1 MCSRLVCFLFL
12 YSDES
17 DIDMYDDPEASQ
29 KICQLEVFIG
39 IAFLLGSKR
48 FWRFDWRRKIR
59 DKKESED
66 RGSGVDI

>member
-1 MCSRLVCFLFL
+1 MTQKLHRKSANWKFLLVLLF
-12 YSDES
+12 Y
-17 DIDMYDDPEASQ
+17 
-29 KICQLEVFIG
+29 
-39 IAFLLGSKR
+39 LGSKR